1 MGSTTP
7 STWGRGEGGSSNLAV
22 LLCLALSTWVQASPT
37 VVIDSSEPS
46 TGLSRGLGVGLVVVR
61 AVVVREEVV
70 VVVGGL
76 WEASRLAREGAVSLS
91 AGRAAGAAVSP
102 SVVET
107 VLKEEVLDVA
117 SVEEVVEEVMEV
129 LEVLEVLE
137 VRVRSVLG
145 SRARAAAAR
154 GVLVSRSE
162 EREVERVLRVGGTW
176 YSEVAAWLVAAAAAA
191 ASRRARNSA
200 RRAALRRRSEGARRR
215 AASPPPGA
223 PGGWWG
229 CWG

>member
-7 STWGRGEGGSSNLAV
+7 STWGRGEGGSRTLAV

-117 SVEEVVEEVMEV
+117 SVEEVVEEV
-129 LEVLEVLE
+129 LEVLEVLKVLE
-137 VRVRSVLG
+137 VRSVLG
-145 SRARAAAAR
+145 SRARAAAR

-215 AASPPPGA
+215 AGRAASPPPGA